1 MGMKSLINA
10 ADFFCYKLFY
20 KLTKDNRYHF
30 KMERARDNYKFL
42 TSPKNKNTIYVIGDS
57 HTDLFTQN
65 IISAKK
71 FLGQIEKKWFLAAN
85 YSCAPKIIAYHLDA
99 VLAYSLGKKGTSNKV
114 TEKIEYLL
122 KGGFIPPGSLL
133 ILSFGEIDCRVH
145 VKRQAEINKV
155 SQLEVILNIINNYI
169 SFAVS
174 LKNKG
179 FKVAIYGPPGSQSEN
194 APLDPY
200 FPRYGSEEERNKIV
214 ECYNQKL
221 AEECRKNGLYF
232 FSLFDKTVSKY
243 KTNVKFYRDGVHL
256 STDCYRDLE
265 ECLEGLYEDRE

>member
-1 MGMKSLINA
+1 MQPCAYLHNYRKKEYDDLVDLCYEYYLDKAPVFTRGDTKKLAMFIARYVKKGNPDVMYHIDSGKIKPSKSLQDSLTNMLKGKLEFTLLDEQKVTYEKALAIAKENSARKQVYIIHGGPGTGKTVIAVNMLVELIN
-10 ADFFCYKLFY
+10 
-20 KLTKDNRYHF
+20 
-30 KMERARDNYKFL
+30 RD
-42 TSPKNKNTIYVIGDS
+42 KNTIYVIGDS

-65 IISAKK
+65 KISAKK

-155 SQLEVILNIINNYI
+155 SQLEVILNIINN
-169 SFAVS
+169 
-174 LKNKG
+174 
-179 FKVAIYGPPGSQSEN
+179 
-194 APLDPY
+194 
-200 FPRYGSEEERNKIV
+200 
-214 ECYNQKL
+214 
-221 AEECRKNGLYF
+221 
-232 FSLFDKTVSKY
+232 
-243 KTNVKFYRDGVHL
+243 
-256 STDCYRDLE
+256 
-265 ECLEGLYEDRE
+265 